1 MAFTQAQ
8 IAVENAAPYEAL
20 RNTISSQLGQ
30 PDAFLGR
37 VSKSGARVRDWEALL
52 SNGLFGTEARA
63 QWAQLNPAEQGLIR
77 EFYLSQLEQVDS
89 MLRFKY
95 RKLYGYY

>member
-20 RNTISSQLGQ
+20 RNTVFSLFGQ
-30 PDAFLGR
+30 ADAFLAR

-52 SNGLFGTEARA
+52 SKGLFGIEAKA
-63 QWAQLNPAEQGLIR
+63 QWSLLNPAEQGLIR

-89 MLRFKY
+89 ALRFKY

>member
-20 RNTISSQLGQ
+20 RNTVSSQFGQ
-30 PDAFLGR
+30 PDAFLAR
-37 VSKSGARVRDWEALL
+37 ISKSGVRVRDWETLL
-52 SNGLFGTEARA
+52 AHGLFGTEAKV
-63 QWAQLNPAEQGLIR
+63 QWSMLNPAEQGLIR
-77 EFYLSQLEQVDS
+77 EFYLSQLEQVGS
-89 MLRFKY
+89 ALRFKY